1 MQQWTPQDTV
11 IAIFTA
17 ISSIGILLQA
27 IVLVSVYFGIRKAIV
42 QVTKLVE
49 EAREHVVPL
58 LATSRSV
65 ADDLSPKIKVI
76 ATNITEVTHS
86 VRSQTAHINSA
97 VDDVVDRSQKQAAR
111 VDGMVTGTLDGINAA
126 TASVK
131 EGISAPVRQV
141 SGFVNGLRAA
151 LDVLLQRE
159 RPHHSKADS
168 DLFV

>member
-1 MQQWTPQDTV
+1 MQQWTSHDTIIEIFTV
-11 IAIFTA
+11 IT
-17 ISSIGILLQA
+17 SIGILLQA
-27 IVLVSVYFGIRKAIV
+27 FVLIGVYFGARKAMLQI
-42 QVTKLVE
+42 TKLVE
-49 EAREHVVPL
+49 DAREHVVPL

-65 ADDLSPKIKVI
+65 ADDLSPKIKVM
-76 ATNITEVTHS
+76 ASNITEVTHS
-86 VRSQTAHINSA
+86 VRNQTAHINSA
-97 VDDVVDRSQKQAAR
+97 VNDVVDRSHKQAAR

-141 SGFVNGLRAA
+141 TGFVNGLRAA

>member
-27 IVLVSVYFGIRKAIV
+27 IVLVSVYFGLRKAIV

-65 ADDLSPKIKVI
+65 ADDLSPKIKVM

-97 VDDVVDRSQKQAAR
+97 VDDVVNRSQKQAAR
-111 VDGMVTGTLDGINAA
+111 VDGMVTGTLDGINTA

>member
-17 ISSIGILLQA
+17 ISSIGILIQA
-27 IVLVSVYFGIRKAIV
+27 IVLIGVYFGARKAIV
-42 QVTKLVE
+42 QISKLVE
-49 EAREHVVPL
+49 DAREHVVPL
-58 LATSRSV
+58 LATSRSL
-65 ADDLSPKIKVI
+65 ADDLSPKIKVM
-76 ATNITEVTHS
+76 ATNITDVTHT

-97 VDDVVDRSQKQAAR
+97 VQEVVDRSQKQASR

-141 SGFVNGLRAA
+141 SGFFNGLRAA

-159 RPHHSKADS
+159 RTHH
-168 DLFV
+168 

>member
-97 VDDVVDRSQKQAAR
+97 VDDVVNRSQKQAAR

>member
-58 LATSRSV
+58 LATSRSL

-97 VDDVVDRSQKQAAR
+97 VDDVVNRSQKQAAR